1 MEVVPPIIEFTNKL
15 YEQIVEKSHC
25 KFTLIPVK
33 NSDKWEN
40 VFFSPVN
47 IYTSLGM
54 VLFGSK
60 CNTTT
65 EMLTTMQLPVFSK
78 YDTCHSE
85 IHKLLY
91 GFLKSAHG
99 VEIFLANKL
108 FAREG
113 LDVKPTYKGN
123 LEKYYN
129 AQSENVTFNED
140 TRDQINKWV
149 SEKTKGKIQQLLPP
163 DFLTEDTSVV
173 VIAIT
178 YFKGT
183 WKTAFS
189 QYHSNDSE
197 FIMLDGS
204 RPNVRLMYIESS
216 FEMVELPQLNSRA
229 VKIPFKDPKFSL
241 LIVLPNKHDGLPNL
255 LKLLY
260 KTHGISSILSS
271 HFIKT
276 EMYLYL
282 PKFKL
287 KEGNALNLKSYLQEM
302 GMKDAFCQ
310 GSADFTDICDSHN
323 FCISNI
329 LHKAVLEVDEKGA
342 EAAAATVTQII
353 PLSLCIDE
361 EVKMEFR
368 IDHPFFI
375 AIIWNNCLPMFIG
388 HVINPIEN

>member
-15 YEQIVEKSHC
+15 YEQIVEKSHH
-25 KFTLIPVK
+25 
-33 NSDKWEN
+33 KWEN

-54 VLFGSK
+54 ILFGSK
-60 CNTTT
+60 CNTKT
-65 EMLTTMQLPVFSK
+65 EMLTTMQLPVCLK

-85 IHKLLY
+85 IYKLLY

-113 LDVKPTYKGN
+113 LDVKPNYKSN
-123 LEKYYN
+123 LEIYYN
-129 AQSENVTFNED
+129 AQAENVTFNED
-140 TRDQINKWV
+140 TLDQINKWV
-149 SEKTKGKIQQLLPP
+149 SEKTKGQIQQLLSP
-163 DFLTEDTSVV
+163 DFLTEDISAV

-189 QYHSNDSE
+189 EYYSNDSE

-204 RPNVRLMYIESS
+204 KSKVKLMHIESS
-216 FEMVELPQLNSRA
+216 FEMVELQQLNSRA
-229 VKIPFKDPKFSL
+229 VKIPFKDPKFSM

-271 HFIKT
+271 DFKKT

-287 KEGNALNLKSYLQEM
+287 KEGNALNLRSYLQEM

-323 FCISNI
+323 LCISNI

-342 EAAAATVTQII
+342 EAAAATATKII
-353 PLSLCIDE
+353 PLSLCIDDE
-361 EVKMEFR
+361 PLIEFR
-368 IDHPFFI
+368 INHSFII
-375 AIIWNNCLPMFIG
+375 AIIWNNCLPLYLG
-388 HVINPIEN
+388 HVINPTDN